1 MTDFVRVRHSPDGSW
16 LVELAGQKFNHFT
29 FKKRFCAEAF
39 GRALAQR
46 NNKDLMVL
54 GQDGVS
60 RLKPDSSLTYRAAL
74 E

>member
-1 MTDFVRVRHSPDGSW
+1 MTDVVRVVHSLDGSW
-16 LVELAGQKFNHFT
+16 LVELGGEKFSEFT

-39 GRALAQR
+39 GRAVAQR
-46 NNKDLMVL
+46 TKRDLMVL

-60 RLKPDSSLTYRAAL
+60 RLKPDASLTYLAAI